1 MRGKIMNDA
10 ESNKKL
16 VEEFC
21 RVVFVG
27 HDLTDLDR
35 HMKDDYIQHNP
46 DVPQGKAGFRE
57 FFEATFKAM
66 PDFRYVLK
74 NIVAQGDM
82 VWIYS
87 ATTGTHTGEWLGL
100 PPTGNRL
107 SFDVVDMFR
116 VADGKLAEHWDVA
129 DTLTLFTQIGKVKV

>member
-1 MRGKIMNDA
+1 MNDA

-35 HMKDDYIQHNP
+35 YMKDDYIQHNP

>member
-1 MRGKIMNDA
+1 MSDV

-21 RVVFVG
+21 AAVFVG
-27 HDLTDLDR
+27 HDLTGLDR
-35 HMKDDYIQHNP
+35 YMKDDYVQHNP

-57 FFEATFKAM
+57 FFEATFEAM

-74 NIVAQGDM
+74 SVVAADDM

-87 ATTGTHTGEWLGL
+87 TTTGTHTGEWLGM